1 MPWLPACRR
10 FVRSH
15 FTPSEREGGRRER
28 HFEFTCHLYLP
39 PAVMLPSPFSLNM
52 GICTEARL
60 LALSQVEIV
69 QTRGNDLGIRCG
81 SSLEESGGRDHAT
94 FRSRAS

>member
-1 MPWLPACRR
+1 MAACRR

-15 FTPSEREGGRRER
+15 FTPSEREGEGEGGRHER

-60 LALSQVEIV
+60 LPLSQVQIV
-69 QTRGNDLGIRCG
+69 LTREGLGISCV
-81 SSLEESGGRDHAT
+81 SSHEESGGRDHAT
-94 FRSRAS
+94 FRSGAS